1 VFKNRIE
8 VDPKKVETVKQWPRP
23 TMVSKIKRRI
33 ALIIILI
40 SIIS

>member
-8 VDPKKVETVKQWPRP
+8 VDPKKVETIKQWLRP

-33 ALIIILI
+33 ALIIIRI
-40 SIIS
+40 SIMP